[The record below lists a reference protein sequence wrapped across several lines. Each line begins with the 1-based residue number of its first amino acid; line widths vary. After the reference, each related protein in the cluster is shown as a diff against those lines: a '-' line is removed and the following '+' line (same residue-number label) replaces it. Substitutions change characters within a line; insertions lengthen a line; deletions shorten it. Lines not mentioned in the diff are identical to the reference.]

1 MGRISFINNKVIRDT
16 IIKYIS
22 NGNYIRTSCLAAG
35 ITDATYYNWEK
46 RANNYIPGN
55 GTGGDKIYFLFFEE
69 LKNAEAKAQADTIAR
84 IDAAGKLPQYWQ
96 ANAWRAERKNPELWG
111 RRDVLEIGPSKV
123 LLALQENARKYIDAP
138 LSLDTPTTPPEHDV
152 RAVSVEVIEDIE

>member
-22 NGNYIRTSCLAAG
+22 NGNYIKTACLAAG
-35 ITDATYYNWEK
+35 VDDATYYTWIH
-46 RANNYIPGN
+46 RAEHAN
-55 GTGGDKIYFLFFEE
+55 GDPSDKIYIDFLGE
-69 LKNAEAKAQADTIAR
+69 LKKAEAKAQVETIAR
-84 IDAAGKLPQYWQ
+84 INEAGKMPQNWQ

-123 LLALQENARKYIDAP
+123 LIALQEQAQKA
-138 LSLDTPTTPPEHDV
+138 LSQGSQAFIAAVDDIPEDNQ
-152 RAVSVEVIEDIE
+152 E

>member
-22 NGNYIRTSCLAAG
+22 NGNYIKTACLAAG
-35 ITDATYYNWEK
+35 VDDATYYTWIH
-46 RANNYIPGN
+46 RAENAN
-55 GTGGDKIYFLFFEE
+55 GDPSDKIYVDFLEE
-69 LKNAEAKAQADTIAR
+69 LKKARAQNVADRVSKIQEAGNKEQNWT
-84 IDAAGKLPQYWQ
+84 
-96 ANAWRAERKNPELWG
+96 ANAWLLERMEPGDYGKRE
-111 RRDVLEIGPSKV
+111 VLELGVSKV

-138 LSLDTPTTPPEHDV
+138 LSLDTPTRGTEHDV